1 MEKYTVIT
9 TCHDGELRYYE
20 VYGGNTCEA
29 LVNAFRQDKN
39 DYPDK
44 MSSFKASV
52 ILSGHNLAMLHI
64 NL

>member
-9 TCHDGELRYYE
+9 TCYDGELRYYE

-29 LVNAFRQDKN
+29 LVNAIWQDGN
-39 DYPDK
+39 DYPTK
-44 MSSFKASV
+44 KSSFKVSA
-52 ILSGHNLAMLHI
+52 ILSGHNLALLHI